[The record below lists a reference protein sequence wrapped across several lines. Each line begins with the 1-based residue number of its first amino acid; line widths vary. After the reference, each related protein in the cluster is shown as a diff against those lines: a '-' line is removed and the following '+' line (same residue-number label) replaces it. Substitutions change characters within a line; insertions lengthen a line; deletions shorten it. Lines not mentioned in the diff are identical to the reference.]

1 MAEIPDPIGSKID
14 AVFEKM
20 TDEMRPY
27 LGPSQAGE
35 PCERR
40 TWLSFRW
47 AVRKTFPGRMLRLF
61 RRGQREEDTVISML
75 KMIGMDVSRE
85 QEEVTFGGHV
95 YGHIDGVVNNAV
107 LEIKTHNL
115 KSFEALKE
123 GVKASKPQH
132 YAQMQLYMLGLDL
145 TRAVY
150 FSVCKDDDRI
160 HTERIELDK
169 EYAQKELAKLKRITT
184 EERIPAPISTDPAWY
199 QCKFCEA
206 HDLCHG
212 SGFTKEINCRTC
224 AHSTPLGTG
233 SWHCIRW
240 GSIIPVDGQRN
251 GCPSHTFHP
260 DMVPWKLIEEKSTEW
275 SAYYEGVG
283 LVGEGG
289 KGSKDL
295 IDGPH

>member
-1 MAEIPDPIGSKID
+1 MSEIPDPIGSKID
-14 AVFEKM
+14 EAFERM
-20 TDEMRPY
+20 TDEFRSH

-47 AVRKTFPGRMLRLF
+47 SVRKTFPGRMLRLF

-75 KMIGMDVSRE
+75 KMIGMEVSRE
-85 QEEVTFGGHV
+85 QESIEFGGHLW
-95 YGHIDGVVNNAV
+95 GHIDGVVGNAV

-115 KSFEALKE
+115 KSFDALCKE

-132 YAQMQLYMLGLDL
+132 YAQMQLYMFGLGLD
-145 TRAVY
+145 RALY
-150 FSVCKDDDRI
+150 FAVCKDDDRI

-169 EYAQKELAKLKRITT
+169 DYAEKELNRLKRITT
-184 EERIPAPISTDPAWY
+184 EERIPAPISTDPSWY

-206 HDLCHG
+206 YDMCHV
-212 SGFTKEINCRTC
+212 SLLTREINCRTC

-233 SWHCIRW
+233 SWHCMRW
-240 GSIIPVDGQRN
+240 GSVIPTDAQRQ

-260 DMVPWKLIEEKSTEW
+260 DMVPWKLVEGKSTEW
-275 SAYYEGVG
+275 AAYYEGVG

-289 KGSKDL
+289 KASKEL
-295 IDGPH
+295 V